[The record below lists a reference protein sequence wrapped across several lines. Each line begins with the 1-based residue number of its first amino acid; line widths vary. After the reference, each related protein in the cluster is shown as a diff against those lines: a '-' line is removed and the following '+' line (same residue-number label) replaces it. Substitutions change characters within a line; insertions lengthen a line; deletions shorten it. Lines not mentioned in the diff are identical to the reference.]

1 MVDSPKYAFAENFFK
16 VYGETPC
23 VEEGFLDF
31 QPLNVFRKSSIFDVR
46 LGSEYACILF
56 SRFNAFFQAYFQ
68 AVFYKKNLIFN

>member
-16 VYGETPC
+16 VYRETRC
-23 VEEGFLDF
+23 VEEGVLDF
-31 QPLNVFRKSSIFDVR
+31 QSLNVFRKSSIFDVR